1 MRERDPWYRSKRIWF
16 RRILMADLERAIRR
30 CFLERTSR
38 TDMLVNAIAE
48 RVMDLL
54 ERKE

>member
-1 MRERDPWYRSKRIWF
+1 
-16 RRILMADLERAIRR
+16 MADLEKAIGR
-30 CFLERTSR
+30 CFPERTSR

-54 ERKE
+54 EKKE